1 MNGEYKESLQEKET
15 QGRKMGTDSSDD
27 MDLLEL
33 IDKNR
38 LAEFQQAISNATGLA
53 FITVNYRG
61 EPVTEATNF
70 TRHCACMRED
80 EKCKLNCFASDAYG
94 AVQAAVLREPHVYF
108 CPHGLIE
115 MAVPIIIKGHYLG
128 GFIGGQLRCEDAPPN
143 VSCLAKISSV
153 NETEEHREERQ
164 RMLEEVRLSSY
175 KKVKDV
181 AKMVSLIINTLCVK
195 ELWGQEKNDSLQQ
208 EFNKIVEGQNMWLAE
223 RKKLQAELR
232 AMETRY
238 NPHFIMDSL
247 FTVYNMAVLEKAE
260 ATAAI
265 MNDVSEYVK
274 STIMKPWSEVSV
286 KTELASMERYLRIK
300 KVKYQDNLVYHI
312 NFSDDIL
319 VGKIMRNILLPFL
332 EYSVFFGTAQL
343 ESAGEI
349 TLTGFVKNGDNVVTI
364 ENNGPGVE
372 YAEVPM
378 DGEGHF
384 IQMSMKYAEMMLKE
398 KFGER
403 YGVKKRFSYD
413 VGCSIVISW
422 PEFY

>member
-403 YGVKKRFSYD
+403 YGVKKRFSYV

>member
-1 MNGEYKESLQEKET
+1 MNGEYEKMLQREK
-15 QGRKMGTDSSDD
+15 QAGQIMGTDSPEDV
-27 MDLLEL
+27 DLLEL
-33 IDKNR
+33 IGKNR
-38 LAEFQQAISNATGLA
+38 LTEFQRAISNATGLA

-115 MAVPIIIKGHYLG
+115 MAVPIVIKGRYLG

-143 VSCLAKISSV
+143 VSCLAKISTMD
-153 NETEEHREERQ
+153 ETEEHKEGRLQ
-164 RMLEEVRLSSY
+164 LLEEVRLASY

-181 AKMVSLIINTLCVK
+181 AKLVSLIINTLCVK
-195 ELWGQEKNDSLQQ
+195 ELWGQGKNDSLQQ

-223 RKKLQAELR
+223 RKKLQAKIR
-232 AMETRY
+232 ALETRY

-260 ATAAI
+260 DTAAI

-274 STIMKPWSEVSV
+274 STIMKPGADVSV
-286 KTELASMERYLRIK
+286 KMELESMERYLRIK
-300 KVKYQDNLVYHI
+300 KVKYRDNLVYHI
-312 NFSDDIL
+312 HFSEDIL
-319 VGKIMRNILLPFL
+319 AGKIMRNVLLPFP
-332 EYSVFFGTAQL
+332 EYSVFFGTGQL

-349 TLTGFVKNGDNVVTI
+349 TLTGFVKDGDNVVTI

-378 DGEGHF
+378 EGEGHF

-403 YGVKKRFSYD
+403 YGVKKQFSYD
-413 VGCSIVISW
+413 VGGSIVITW

>member
-1 MNGEYKESLQEKET
+1 MNGEYKENLPIEEAK
-15 QGRKMGTDSSDD
+15 GRISGMDSSDD

-38 LAEFQQAISNATGLA
+38 LTEFQQAISNATGLA

-70 TRHCACMRED
+70 TRHCASMRGD

-115 MAVPIIIKGHYLG
+115 MAVPIIIKGRYLG

-143 VSCLAKISSV
+143 VSCLAKISTMDESP
-153 NETEEHREERQ
+153 EHREERQ
-164 RMLEEVRLSSY
+164 HLLEEVRLSSY
-175 KKVKDV
+175 KKVRDV

-223 RKKLQAELR
+223 RKKLQNQIRSL
-232 AMETRY
+232 ETRY

-247 FTVYNMAVLEKAE
+247 FTAYNMAVLEKAE
-260 ATAAI
+260 GTASL

-274 STIMKPWSEVSV
+274 STIMKPWTEVSV
-286 KTELASMERYLRIK
+286 KAELESMERYLRIK
-300 KVKYQDNLVYHI
+300 KVKYQDNLVYNIH
-312 NFSDDIL
+312 FSEDIL
-319 VGKIMRNILLPFL
+319 AGRIMRNILLPFL
-332 EYSVFFGTAQL
+332 EYSVFFGTGQQEAV
-343 ESAGEI
+343 GTI
-349 TLTGFVKNGDNVVTI
+349 TVTGFVKDGDNVITI

-378 DGEGHF
+378 EGEGHF
-384 IQMSMKYAEMMLKE
+384 IQMSMKYAEKMLKE